1 MKYETLILSL
11 KSNQTDDT
19 VNFQAEVIVNKRTE
33 FYDMLM
39 YVEISMIR
47 QGVTNRAR
55 PLRR

>member
-1 MKYETLILSL
+1 MKYETLKLSL

-33 FYDMLM
+33 FYDMLR

>member
-47 QGVTNRAR
+47 QGVTNQAR

>member
-19 VNFQAEVIVNKRTE
+19 VNFKAEVIVNKRTE
-33 FYDMLM
+33 FYDMLR

>member
-33 FYDMLM
+33 FYDMLR

>member
-33 FYDMLM
+33 FYDMLI